1 MQFKWDPRKAAVNA
15 DDMRHHYDIQSLA
28 GAVRGKYASRY
39 ASGPHVVRL
48 APDVATAFKGET
60 EVNAAL
66 RRYLLASA
74 GRLRQPMTAGQLF
87 EALLNER
94 VESVVST
101 IQQARSPLTLAQ
113 VRSKC
118 PKTTA
123 RTIRLLLAL
132 GESDGRLRCE
142 RLRGVDRWST
152 AHQR

>member
-1 MQFKWDPRKAAVNA
+1 M
-15 DDMRHHYDIQSLA
+15 
-28 GAVRGKYASRY
+28 
-39 ASGPHVVRL
+39 RL

-74 GRLRQPMTAGQLF
+74 GHLREPMTAGQLF

-101 IQQARSPLTLAQ
+101 IQQARGPLTLAQ

-118 PKTTA
+118 PNTAA

-132 GESDGRLRCE
+132 GESDVRLRCE
-142 RLRGVDRWST
+142 RLRGVDRWSA